1 MGSTPFFQR
10 PKGVL
15 LRISILRMLIDKPM
29 HGYQLMKRIEEDTNG
44 SWVPSHSLLYNTLS
58 TLEEQGFISSEKDF
72 KGDVERT
79 VYSITDEG
87 KTHLNEQISQLAQVF
102 SRMMQTASEHPF
114 PRMPRIFLEYLE
126 PEERRQFL
134 IQIKNRLEVA
144 LKEVKK
150 DLAAIDSKL

>member
-1 MGSTPFFQR
+1 MAFTPFFQR

-15 LRISILRMLIDKPM
+15 LSISILRMLIDEPM
-29 HGYQLMKRIEEDTNG
+29 HGYQLMKQIEEDTNKA
-44 SWVPSHSLLYNTLS
+44 WVPSHSLLYNTLG
-58 TLEEQGFISSEKDF
+58 TLEEQGFITSEKDF
-72 KGDVERT
+72 KGEVERT

-102 SRMMQTASEHPF
+102 SRMMQAASEHPL

-126 PEERRQFL
+126 PEERRKFL

-150 DLAAIDSKL
+150 DLAAIESK